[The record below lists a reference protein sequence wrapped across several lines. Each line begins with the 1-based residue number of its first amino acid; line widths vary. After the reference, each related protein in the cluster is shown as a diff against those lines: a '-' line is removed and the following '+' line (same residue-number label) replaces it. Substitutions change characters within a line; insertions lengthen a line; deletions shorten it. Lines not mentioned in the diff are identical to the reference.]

1 MICIDQRNGIYV
13 TPKYDHIPVFP
24 IHVLKSTNPPNIDC
38 EIVADLCR
46 LLGLLEILE
55 KCVFT
60 LREPIMPSH
69 M

>member
-38 EIVADLCR
+38 EIENCR
-46 LLGLLEILE
+46 RFMQIAWSSGNPGKVCVHLER
-55 KCVFT
+55 T
-60 LREPIMPSH
+60 NNA
-69 M
+69 